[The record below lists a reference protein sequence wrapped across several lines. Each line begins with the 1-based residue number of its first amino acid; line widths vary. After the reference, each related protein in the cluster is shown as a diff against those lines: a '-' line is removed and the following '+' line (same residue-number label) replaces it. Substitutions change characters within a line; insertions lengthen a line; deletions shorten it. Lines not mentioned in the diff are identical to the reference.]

1 MPRTT
6 LETEFLA
13 DHKKMTR
20 GFRDLIKALEADELS
35 EAFRLAEELDF
46 AAGPHIE
53 FEEHV
58 LYPEVEGARGDEYG
72 ANLRHEHQVARSAL
86 RFLLEHG
93 DKPIRAED
101 KARVIQQLRIG
112 FEHAVACGSLL
123 SHLTV
128 LDDAAQQSMLK
139 KLREYRD
146 QRLRWTEL
154 CGA

>member
-1 MPRTT
+1 MPRTE

-20 GFRDLIKALEADELS
+20 GFRDLIESLEADDMP
-35 EAFRLAEELDF
+35 AAQKLALELDL

-58 LYPEVEGARGDEYG
+58 LYPTVEEDRGQDYG
-72 ANLRHEHQVARSAL
+72 DHLRHEHQVARSAL
-86 RFLLEHG
+86 RFVLDHS
-93 DKPIRAED
+93 DKPLEAED
-101 KARVIQQLRIG
+101 RARVIQQLRIG
-112 FEHAVACGSLL
+112 FEHAVSCGSLL

-128 LDDAAQQSMLK
+128 LDPDSQERMLNVLK
-139 KLREYRD
+139 RYRE
-146 QRLRWTEL
+146 QKLRWTEL